1 MRAMLEHERWQFHLL
16 LPESWMVKDSSAF
29 GAAKSSKEYFA
40 WDGTFL
46 RPRVSPGQ
54 QCNQ

>member
-1 MRAMLEHERWQFHLL
+1 MRSMLEHERWQFHLL

-29 GAAKSSKEYFA
+29 GAAKSSKEYLA
-40 WDGTFL
+40 WDATFL
-46 RPRVSPGQ
+46 RPRGSPGQ